1 VGISVQIARL
11 LLREHRYKPIIGNLL
26 CIGKQTVELTV
37 AQALSIIELEL
48 GVKPRV
54 AVADVETDGSTRASA
69 GQNYIT
75 DRAFFALF
83 SDAQYHCLDQ
93 SAYEGANIVFD
104 LCDADLP
111 TQLEGRFDFIYDGSS
126 LDNIFDPAMAIRN
139 LTRVIRPGGRII
151 HVNRTSRLHGDYV
164 AFSLSWFHDFYSINN
179 FQDCQVYL
187 AQRDLADG
195 WKNWDVYR
203 YLPVIEHE
211 GSLIFFGQDQYFFP
225 WRVGACV
232 VLAEKGVDS
241 TWNAKPIQ
249 YQYRAAVPHTII
261 DGNHE
266 TLAQNVLEYA
276 ADPYVRAAVRFS
288 RSNRPC
294 WLRPDEKVDL
304 PPEKLHYAPT
314 ISYCGSIGPI

>member
-1 VGISVQIARL
+1 MGISVQIARL

-37 AQALSIIELEL
+37 AQALSIIEWSLALSSRRRDRCESDGRAHQRQTKLYHRPCILRALCGCALSCL
-48 GVKPRV
+48 G
-54 AVADVETDGSTRASA
+54 
-69 GQNYIT
+69 
-75 DRAFFALF
+75 
-83 SDAQYHCLDQ
+83 Q

-111 TQLEGRFDFIYDGSS
+111 TQLEGRLDFIYDGSS

-139 LTRVIRPGGRII
+139 LTRVTRPGGRII

-249 YQYRAAVPHTII
+249 YQYRAAVPHTIV

-276 ADPYVRAAVRFS
+276 ADPYVRAAVRVS